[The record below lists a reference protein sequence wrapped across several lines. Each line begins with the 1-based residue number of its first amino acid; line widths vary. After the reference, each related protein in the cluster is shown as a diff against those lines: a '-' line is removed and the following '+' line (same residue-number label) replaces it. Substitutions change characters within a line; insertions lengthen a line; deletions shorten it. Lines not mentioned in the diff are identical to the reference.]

1 MAGDWIKMQCSLH
14 DNPKVIRVARDVG
27 LDRYAVLG
35 RLQRLWSWAS
45 THTLDGNLPGMSL
58 RDIDSMLECEGFAK
72 ALLSVSWVEEV
83 PSPGGLRLPRWDE
96 HNTSSA
102 KMRAME
108 QRKKQRQRDGNAD
121 PAPVPRRRPA
131 SVPMASGHDRDQIES
146 KRREEKIPAA
156 QGLKAQPAAGSRMA
170 GSIAGEAKPATYAN
184 LNDRNRIVAAW
195 NKQPKVRKA
204 GHGDARWLQAALDSI
219 ADGGWASDDA
229 KRDPIEWLCQT
240 IAAYGGSNEGR
251 ECPTSLFA
259 FLRDGK
265 YTQPVEA
272 WNHRQPTSAGE
283 PGSDPEGDDVDAHV
297 RSVLAA
303 PREGAER

>member
-58 RDIDSMLECEGFAK
+58 RDIDSMLECEGFAR
-72 ALLSVSWVEEV
+72 ALVTVSWVEEV

-108 QRKKQRQRDGNAD
+108 QRKKQRQRDEN
-121 PAPVPRRRPA
+121 PVNQPVPRPRPA
-131 SVPMASGHDRDQIES
+131 DVPMASGQDRDQRES
-146 KRREEKIPAA
+146 KRREEKKPAA
-156 QGLKAQPAAGSRMA
+156 QAKARPAAAPPEPPAPTERAPFAVRFA
-170 GSIAGEAKPATYAN
+170 GLA
-184 LNDRNRIVAAW
+184 DRNRVVAMW
-195 NKQPKVRKA
+195 NLQPKVRKA
-204 GHGDARWLQAALDSI
+204 GHGDARFLQAALDSI
-219 ADGGWASDDA
+219 ADGGWASDEA
-229 KRDPIEWLCQT
+229 KRDPVGWLCQH
-240 IAAYGGSNEGR
+240 IAAYGVSNEGT

-272 WNHRQPTSAGE
+272 WNHRQPKPDAGA
-283 PGSDPEGDDVDAHV
+283 DADGDDIDAHV
-297 RSVLAA
+297 RSVLAG
-303 PREGAER
+303 GADGGTR